1 MDMDQY
7 QGYHETKVHTSE
19 DFPYNTLPCTIPLD
33 FTSVPLHWH
42 NTAEIIVVKKGS
54 GIIGLDM
61 TDLVCREGDFVLVLP
76 GHLHSIR
83 PLKNENGFVRMEY
96 ENIIFSTSL
105 LLARQP
111 EMTSSLIETFL
122 QGDYLPEVLH
132 FTRKERWHDNARLII
147 EETDLLCSQKPE
159 GYQIAVRGN
168 LLRLFYLIV
177 SRTVRTPG
185 KLRPGRLEKVKRIVK
200 YVEDHFAEPISIHDM
215 AKLSGYSESH
225 FMKFFRDTMGMS
237 FISWLERYRLSMAAR
252 MLTLTDDPILLVS
265 ANAGYPNLSY
275 FNRSFKARYGMTP
288 SSYRRQS
295 AASH

>member
-1 MDMDQY
+1 M
-7 QGYHETKVHTSE
+7 
-19 DFPYNTLPCTIPLD
+19 
-33 FTSVPLHWH
+33 
-42 NTAEIIVVKKGS
+42 
-54 GIIGLDM
+54 
-61 TDLVCREGDFVLVLP
+61 
-76 GHLHSIR
+76 
-83 PLKNENGFVRMEY
+83 
-96 ENIIFSTSL
+96 
-105 LLARQP
+105 
-111 EMTSSLIETFL
+111 
-122 QGDYLPEVLH
+122 LH

-237 FISWLERYRLSMAAR
+237 FVSWLERYRLSMAAR

-265 ANAGYPNLSY
+265 ANAGYPSGQHYMVFAARTLPQGPHRADCTMRTVPPHQKTGRASAPGLSCPQVISWLYTSLRLIPLSRATAFIASFLSMPWLTY
-275 FNRSFKARYGMTP
+275 F
-288 SSYRRQS
+288 
-295 AASH
+295 